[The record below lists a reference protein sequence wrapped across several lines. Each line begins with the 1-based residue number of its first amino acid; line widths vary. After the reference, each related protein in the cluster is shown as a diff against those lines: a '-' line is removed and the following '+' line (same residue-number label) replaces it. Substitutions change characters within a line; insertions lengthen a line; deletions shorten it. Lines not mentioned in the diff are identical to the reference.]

1 MTTIRDIR
9 LNVIAEIKEFQKE
22 MAKIPG
28 ITEKQ
33 AGRAALK
40 FVKEQQ
46 KAQLQAAKIAKK
58 AAGDSAKAWED
69 VGTLITAALSTD
81 ALKGATSAVFDFTA
95 ELFAARTETLNLVEA
110 TDISAETFAGL
121 EIAAE
126 RSGVRFDEVAGS
138 MEDFGEVLFDFSQG
152 GGRAKEA
159 LELLGFEAD
168 NMDAAMA
175 DVDGTLRK
183 VIEDMVATED
193 GATKNAIAQ
202 QLFGDAGN
210 RLNAILGDAA
220 LEDYI
225 GLAEQF
231 GTVVDEDAAEA
242 TREWNRAIADF
253 SSVLKGAAGDVTDFL
268 NIAQG
273 IQNITVS
280 LIFFRGIAT
289 GVLGELGARFV
300 TFGEIMSSVLTGDF
314 EQAASTFVEGMG
326 SVDDAFVGVLEDAL
340 TGVATFVQLRNA
352 TDGATD
358 ATNRQATALGELSE
372 ELERAEKAAASRAS
386 EEKKRA
392 KEFLSDIQAIGK
404 AEDDLAAI
412 VRAAGQDQLSTF
424 ELIEQGRM
432 DQILAIEELERTLG
446 RNAETEAA
454 RNEVNAQALR
464 EEAEAIAEFNAFSME
479 LAIELDEQDAE
490 LKAIQQ
496 ERIRRNRDASLQ
508 ATQMLIGAS
517 DDLLSIQ
524 VANVTAAGQ
533 ATASQLSEE
542 QALREQLAADL
553 DAAATAE
560 EAADIERQLAAVDR
574 SIERNDAILANEQGQ
589 ITKLFNTR
597 KALSIVTT
605 IISGAAAGVGAL
617 APPPIGLGPVAGIP
631 LAVAVAATTGAQIA
645 VIASQS
651 PPQFDAGFAGFTS
664 GPDNFQAT
672 LREGE
677 VVLNQRGSE
686 AVGGQ
691 RGADELN
698 RTGATGSSGLRRA
711 MVGREML
718 QRMLGQMVVDE
729 LGQGRELTQDFN
741 RRTQN
746 RAGVRPVYLVR

>member
-1 MTTIRDIR
+1 MTTTRDIR
-9 LNVIAEIKEFQKE
+9 LNVIAEIREFQKE
-22 MAKIPG
+22 MAKVPG
-28 ITEKQ
+28 VTEKQ
-33 AGRAALK
+33 AARAAVA
-40 FVKEQQ
+40 FVKAQE
-46 KAQLQAAKIAKK
+46 KAQRDAAKIAQK
-58 AAGDSAKAWED
+58 AAGDAAKAWED
-69 VGTLITAALSTD
+69 VGSLIVAAISVD
-81 ALKGATSAVFDFTA
+81 ALQSAATEMFNFTA
-95 ELFAARTETLNLVEA
+95 EIFAARTEIINLSEA
-110 TDISAETFAGL
+110 TGISTETLAGL

-126 RSGVRFDEVAGS
+126 RSGVRFDEVAGGL
-138 MEDFGEVLFDFSQG
+138 EDFGEVLFDFSLG

-159 LELLGFEAD
+159 LELLDIEVK
-168 NMDAAMA
+168 N
-175 DVDGTLRK
+175 VDGSFRETDTVLRE
-183 VIEDMVATED
+183 VLEGMVGVEDQ
-193 GATKNAIAQ
+193 ATKNAIAQ

-210 RLNAILGDAA
+210 RLNAILSDGS
-220 LEDYI
+220 LEEYVDV
-225 GLAEQF
+225 AERF
-231 GTVVDEDAAEA
+231 GTVVDDEAVAATE
-242 TREWNRAIADF
+242 EWNRAIAGF
-253 SSVLKGAAGDVTDFL
+253 SVVLRGASSDVVEFVNLGSRIREFTAGFVFLKGIAG
-268 NIAQG
+268 
-273 IQNITVS
+273 
-280 LIFFRGIAT
+280 
-289 GVLGELGARFV
+289 GVLDELGSRFV
-300 TFGEIMSSVLTGDF
+300 TFGTIISATLAGDF
-314 EQAASTFVEGMG
+314 GLAASTFVEGMT
-326 SVDDAFVGVLEDAL
+326 SVDDSFNQVIVGASEQTVAFLQL
-340 TGVATFVQLRNA
+340 TAA
-352 TDGATD
+352 TDEGTD
-358 ATNRQATALGELSE
+358 AIDRRVTSLGALSE
-372 ELERAEKAAASRAS
+372 ETEKASKVADKRAA

-392 KEFLSDIQAIGK
+392 KEALDEIKAIGK
-404 AEDDLAAI
+404 AEDDLAKI
-412 VRAAGQDQLSTF
+412 VRDAGQDQLSTF

-432 DQILAIEELERTLG
+432 DQTVAIEELERTLG
-446 RNAETEAA
+446 RTAETEAA

-464 EEAEAIAEFNAFSME
+464 EETEAIAEFNTFSMG

-490 LKAIQQ
+490 LKAEQQ

-553 DAAATAE
+553 EAAATAE

-698 RTGATGSSGLRRA
+698 RTGGTGSSGLRRA

-741 RRTQN
+741 RRTQR